1 MTWGPTGFSLPAF
14 ELFPDSVAR
23 EDGELS
29 LGGVRASRLAEEFGT
44 PLVVYCE
51 QTLLAHAEAYRRSAP
66 HTLLLYSVK
75 AFPSVAILELVVG
88 AGYGA
93 DVSTAGELAFALRAG
108 IPGDRIV
115 LHGNNKSDEE
125 LAAAAAADIRYVVID
140 AADEVARAAAA
151 GVERVLVRVT
161 PGIEAETHAAI
172 TTGHRGSKFGLP
184 PEDALEAIDVARAA
198 GLEVAGLHVHIG
210 SQLLETA
217 AVRTT
222 IAWLAAFASECR
234 TRLGW
239 VPGTI
244 DLGGGLGVQHVLEE
258 EAPSIETF
266 VGALIE
272 RVAEEW
278 KRHELPNADLVLEPG
293 RSLVGRAGVT
303 LYRIGVVKRA
313 TERVDDPPTGVF
325 SVCGKHC
332 ESGDVLIDGVR
343 LASPR
348 RGDIL
353 AVPATGAYT
362 LAMSS
367 NYNAVPRPAAVLVSE
382 GEARL
387 IRRRES
393 IDDLLDLEAQ
403 STEGSALTA
412 GGAVTDAAGK

>member
-1 MTWGPTGFSLPAF
+1 MRSCSTASRRFPAWR
-14 ELFPDSVAR
+14 S
-23 EDGELS
+23 S
-29 LGGVRASRLAEEFGT
+29 SSSRAS
-44 PLVVYCE
+44 
-51 QTLLAHAEAYRRSAP
+51 
-66 HTLLLYSVK
+66 
-75 AFPSVAILELVVG
+75 
-88 AGYGA
+88 GYGA

-125 LAAAAAADIRYVVID
+125 LAAAAAADVRYVVLD
-140 AADEVARAAAA
+140 APDEVARAAKA
-151 GVERVLVRVT
+151 GIERVLIRVT

-184 PEDALEAIDVARAA
+184 PEDALEAIDAARGA

-222 IAWLAAFASECR
+222 IAWLAAFATECR

-244 DLGGGLGVQHVLEE
+244 DLGGGLGVQHVLKE

-266 VGALIE
+266 AGSLIA

-278 KRHELPNADLVLEPG
+278 ERHELPSADLVLEPG
-293 RSLVGRAGVT
+293 RSLIGRAGVT
-303 LYRIGVVKRA
+303 LYRVGAVKRA
-313 TERVDDPPTGVF
+313 SERVTYVAIDGGMSDNPRPQLYGALYSAIVADRVDDPPTGVF

-348 RGDIL
+348 RGDVL

-382 GEARL
+382 GEARV

-393 IDDLLDLEAQ
+393 IEDLLGLEVQ
-403 STEGSALTA
+403 FTPPIRPA
-412 GGAVTDAAGK
+412 G